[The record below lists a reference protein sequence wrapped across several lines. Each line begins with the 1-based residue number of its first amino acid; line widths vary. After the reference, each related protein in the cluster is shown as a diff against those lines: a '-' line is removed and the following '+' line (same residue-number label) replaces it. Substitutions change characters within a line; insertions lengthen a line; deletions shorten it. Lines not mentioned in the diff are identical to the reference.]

1 MLHVFDILLNW
12 KNILKLPITKKLQSN
27 WSSGFT
33 EAINRDLIFQF
44 VFNGNW
50 KEIGRKKL
58 RKLERNWKIIGGSRF
73 TVYWSRTVNGDKGF
87 GGRVNHE

>member
-1 MLHVFDILLNW
+1 M
-12 KNILKLPITKKLQSN
+12 
-27 WSSGFT
+27 T

-58 RKLERNWKIIGGSRF
+58 RKLERNWKIIGGSWF
-73 TVYWSRTVNGDKGF
+73 TVCRTETERCGNGCSDMQYTLELTSCWMLVVHHIVH
-87 GGRVNHE
+87 RCEIEI

>member
-1 MLHVFDILLNW
+1 ME
-12 KNILKLPITKKLQSN
+12 
-27 WSSGFT
+27 SGFT

-73 TVYWSRTVNGDKGF
+73 TVYMCTLYIHVCSMYVHYYNVLLYNMYVLQITVVGIRDLGGD
-87 GGRVNHE
+87 N

>member
-1 MLHVFDILLNW
+1 LEFIE
-12 KNILKLPITKKLQSN
+12 
-27 WSSGFT
+27 T

-58 RKLERNWKIIGGSRF
+58 RKLERNWKIIGGSWF
-73 TVYWSRTVNGDKGF
+73 TVWTMYTF
-87 GGRVNHE
+87 F

>member
-1 MLHVFDILLNW
+1 M
-12 KNILKLPITKKLQSN
+12 
-27 WSSGFT
+27 T

-73 TVYWSRTVNGDKGF
+73 TV
-87 GGRVNHE
+87 